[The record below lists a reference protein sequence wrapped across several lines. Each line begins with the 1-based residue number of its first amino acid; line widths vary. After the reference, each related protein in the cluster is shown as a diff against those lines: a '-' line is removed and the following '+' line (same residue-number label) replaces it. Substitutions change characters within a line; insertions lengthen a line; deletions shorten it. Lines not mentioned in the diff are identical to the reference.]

1 MTVIENIR
9 RSEYFFSTQTPSES
23 RQHQGNLV
31 TGLMASDVKES
42 EAVLKGVSDTS
53 LNNSNSDSVTPSR
66 TDGDL
71 GNRPSSGVSRKE
83 GGQDFQD
90 SSDSALENREKSRR
104 DNVPKTRTTP
114 GKVQK
119 QSGGGSSA
127 PVSLSKAHSPPRA
140 SGRCVFW
147 GFI

>member
-1 MTVIENIR
+1 
-9 RSEYFFSTQTPSES
+9 
-23 RQHQGNLV
+23 
-31 TGLMASDVKES
+31 MASDVKES
-42 EAVLKGVSDTS
+42 EAMLKGVSDTS
-53 LNNSNSDSVTPSR
+53 LNNSNPDCVTPSR

-71 GNRPSSGVSRKE
+71 GNRQTTSLASSGVSRKE
-83 GGQDFQD
+83 GGQDLQG
-90 SSDSALENREKSRR
+90 SSASALENCEKSRR
-104 DNVPKTRTTP
+104 ENVTKTRRTTP

-127 PVSLSKAHSPPRA
+127 PVSLPKAHSPPGA